1 MSRGDR
7 IAPILLVAHDLRK
20 LRSGKNIAEPLERT
34 SRYSRGT
41 AGEKT
46 TRHQQCYGSTC
57 YRKII
62 YRRQS
67 TRQITGCFI
76 WRAADRCSA
85 RYQPT
90 GRAPTDRRGCAV
102 VFGTPYSPAGLR
114 SSRPHHLNYS
124 TTPGTESQL
133 DLMSVGH
140 RCSPTM
146 TLRGSALMLKA

>member
-90 GRAPTDRRGCAV
+90 GRAPTDRRGVLWSSGPRTRRRVSEARDHI
-102 VFGTPYSPAGLR
+102 TSIIRRRPAP
-114 SSRPHHLNYS
+114 SRNS
-124 TTPGTESQL
+124 T
-133 DLMSVGH
+133 
-140 RCSPTM
+140 
-146 TLRGSALMLKA
+146 